1 MNKNRIYFTYKGLST
16 HLYCVL
22 TLKLA
27 VSLVVILYVLHSFFC
42 ILFLCNCHSL
52 IPLPFS
58 LSPFF
63 TRVIYSAL
71 YDNSHTPDMQSSI
84 LLFLIR
90 EQART
95 RCSVKHSIQHQTTV
109 LKPRRKSNNTP
120 LLWSMV
126 QGLATWSKETNV
138 NSVIFLYKTYPY
150 STPLLEKNKGKNL
163 CLANSKGDFSNFA
176 QSLFGPFWVIYL
188 CFGFLFGAKSLIF
201 AVANNQ
207 FST

>member
-16 HLYCVL
+16 HLYCAL
-22 TLKLA
+22 TLKQA
-27 VSLVVILYVLHSFFC
+27 VSFVVVLYVLHSFFC

-58 LSPFF
+58 LSLFL

-90 EQART
+90 VQART
-95 RCSVKHSIQHQTTV
+95 RCSVKRSIQHQTTV
-109 LKPRRKSNNTP
+109 LIPWRKSNNTP

-126 QGLATWSKETNV
+126 QGLATWNKETNV

-176 QSLFGPFWVIYL
+176 QSLFCPFWAIYL
-188 CFGFLFGAKSLIF
+188 YFGFLFGAISLFF
-201 AVANNQ
+201 AFANNQ

>member
-1 MNKNRIYFTYKGLST
+1 MNKNRIYFTYKGFST
-16 HLYCVL
+16 RLYCVL
-22 TLKLA
+22 TLKQA
-27 VSLVVILYVLHSFFC
+27 VSFVVVLYVLHSFFC

-58 LSPFF
+58 LSLFL

-90 EQART
+90 VQTRT
-95 RCSVKHSIQHQTTV
+95 RCSVKRSIQHQTTV
-109 LKPRRKSNNTP
+109 LKPWRKSNNTP
-120 LLWSMV
+120 LLWPMV

-138 NSVIFLYKTYPY
+138 NSVIFLYKTRPYP
-150 STPLLEKNKGKNL
+150 TPFLEKNKGKNL

-188 CFGFLFGAKSLIF
+188 CFGFLFGAISLFF
-201 AVANNQ
+201 AFANNVV
-207 FST
+207 ST